1 MLYLSQCFMDD
12 DDSEGYQSPVV
23 DVVDVDVDEL
33 DAECEAL
40 ADCDP
45 IHLKIIWFG

>member
-1 MLYLSQCFMDD
+1 MDD

-33 DAECEAL
+33 DAEREAF
-40 ADCDP
+40 AHRHP
-45 IHLKIIWFG
+45 VHLVWKSSF